1 LHYHPQHSTTNLI
14 VDGGSE
20 NNNNTVE
27 QFLQSLTQL
36 NIRKLKALKDVPF
49 SNAHAEAANRN
60 LKLYYLNREPI
71 ADTQTLQNI
80 LAKSIHELN
89 TIRPNSRI
97 QGLKPIEAYTFHT
110 IDNTQVS
117 KQIQTAR
124 VLRTSLNKIN
134 TCGSCK
140 H

>member
-1 LHYHPQHSTTNLI
+1 MI
-14 VDGGSE
+14 
-20 NNNNTVE
+20 
-27 QFLQSLTQL
+27 
-36 NIRKLKALKDVPF
+36 
-49 SNAHAEAANRN
+49 SNAHAEAANRT

-71 ADTQTLQNI
+71 ADTKALQNI
-80 LAKSIHELN
+80 LAQSIHELN

-110 IDNTQVS
+110 IDNTQIS
-117 KQIQTAR
+117 QQLQTAR